1 MNSTNNKEIEIYYFD
16 PARDKEKLN
25 PFNPVKEIKKVMK
38 AYKLASSGENAEF
51 SASLATLALTAAS
64 ISLTMQPNKLGE
76 RNLKKAEELINSN
89 PEDPTIKLM
98 IKLICHDPSQTIM
111 F

>member
-1 MNSTNNKEIEIYYFD
+1 MTMTSTNDKEIYYFD

-25 PFNPVKEIKKVMK
+25 PFNPVKEIKKIMK

-51 SASLATLALTAAS
+51 SASLATLALTAA
-64 ISLTMQPNKLGE
+64 SLTMQPNKLGE

-89 PEDPTIKLM
+89 PEDPTIKLT
-98 IKLICHDPSQTIM
+98 IKLICHDPSQTVM